1 MKRNVTSRSRSGIAG
16 PVLSAVMAA
25 ALVSWAL
32 PAWGVEKETCQVTQ
46 IQLGPSTYGEVIY
59 RDGRTHDKGHS
70 AQSLWLSDDPR
81 FNGYQTFLAALYL
94 DEEWNVIMHGT
105 WVLEVGTW
113 TGVAEYLADPENAPW
128 PVFTPTAAPGREPS
142 RCEATSLAW

>member
-46 IQLGPSTYGEVIY
+46 IQLGPSTYGEVIWVWLLF
-59 RDGRTHDKGHS
+59 GNERTPLYGVK
-70 AQSLWLSDDPR
+70 
-81 FNGYQTFLAALYL
+81 QTLLIFVNMVAPVL
-94 DEEWNVIMHGT
+94 
-105 WVLEVGTW
+105 LEV
-113 TGVAEYLADPENAPW
+113 V
-128 PVFTPTAAPGREPS
+128 
-142 RCEATSLAW
+142 